1 MLDHAYEQ
9 HRERRTISI
18 WLSTTDVFTAGAILA
33 DISIRR
39 KLSSQRQ
46 DNLVPLRAWNRC
58 TSLLSSYVEAW
69 SSAQVYRDV
78 FEKLLEVVLED

>member
-1 MLDHAYEQ
+1 
-9 HRERRTISI
+9 
-18 WLSTTDVFTAGAILA
+18 LA